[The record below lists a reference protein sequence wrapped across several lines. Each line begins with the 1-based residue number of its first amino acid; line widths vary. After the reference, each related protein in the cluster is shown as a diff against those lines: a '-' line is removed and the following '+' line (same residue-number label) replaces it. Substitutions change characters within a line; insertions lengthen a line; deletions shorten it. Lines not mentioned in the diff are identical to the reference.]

1 MHLKLIPVAG
11 QLHLNK
17 MEGENNCSY
26 SLFLGHLESSLFSH
40 IQTLHLSFTHLPNI
54 HKTPI

>member
-17 MEGENNCSY
+17 MEEKIIALL
-26 SLFLGHLESSLFSH
+26 SLPGS
-40 IQTLHLSFTHLPNI
+40 P
-54 HKTPI
+54 